1 MTDGELL
8 WRASFTPAVPIL
20 TRMEGCLHVPHARA
34 GAAQGV
40 PHYYIYVHA
49 LSANFTFESIFSQ
62 RQIPTFKK
70 ALHGP
75 DKSRI
80 DFMREI
86 VCLRIALRLSNKDD
100 DQYRSY
106 LNNDRLSSPPKKYVA
121 QSTYRIKA
129 SQLHKLQS
137 DFTDPENDNH

>member
-62 RQIPTFKK
+62 RQIPSKIEYTAIETMK
-70 ALHGP
+70 ADG
-75 DKSRI
+75 
-80 DFMREI
+80 F
-86 VCLRIALRLSNKDD
+86 
-100 DQYRSY
+100 
-106 LNNDRLSSPPKKYVA
+106 
-121 QSTYRIKA
+121 
-129 SQLHKLQS
+129 LQ
-137 DFTDPENDNH
+137 TQTQV